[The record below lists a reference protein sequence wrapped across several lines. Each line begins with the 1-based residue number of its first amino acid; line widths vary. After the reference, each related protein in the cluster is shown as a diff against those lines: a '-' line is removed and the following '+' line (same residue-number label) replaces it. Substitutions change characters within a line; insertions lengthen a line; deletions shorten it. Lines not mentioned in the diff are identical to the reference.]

1 MHIQGQRNKI
11 IGEINITPLTDIF
24 LVLLIIMMLVAPLL
38 NSSGLKL
45 AVPSAAPAEDQ
56 KEEPK
61 ITKIK
66 INAQGSFTVADK
78 AVPKGSLTYEIKRL
92 KAEHPDGVIIEA
104 DPEGTHESLT
114 FAMDSVQS
122 AGVTKLAVMNLQTG
136 PEQTPPEQ

>member
-66 INAQGSFTVADK
+66 ISAAGTYSIADK
-78 AVPKGSLTYEIKRL
+78 EVPKGSLSYEIKRL
-92 KAEHPDGVIIEA
+92 KDEHPDGVIIEA
-104 DPEGTHESLT
+104 DPEGTHETLT
-114 FAMDSVQS
+114 FAMDAVQS
-122 AGVTKLAVMNLQTG
+122 AGVSKLAVMNLQTG
-136 PEQTPPEQ
+136 TEQPSQQ